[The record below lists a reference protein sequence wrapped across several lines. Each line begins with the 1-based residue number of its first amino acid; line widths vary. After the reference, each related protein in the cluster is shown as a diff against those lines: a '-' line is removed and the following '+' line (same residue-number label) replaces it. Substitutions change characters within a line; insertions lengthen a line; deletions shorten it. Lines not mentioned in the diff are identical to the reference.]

1 MPNQTLLSLAPLLLT
16 AAAIF
21 VILWLFFQLKTE
33 IVRLRITSIKMPSE
47 IEKQQSETS
56 LQAFLVR
63 LQRLEEQYSLAPCP
77 PASPG
82 FNLGKRTHVLRL
94 SRRGDAPDHI
104 AATLH
109 LPRREVEL
117 LLKIHE
123 LSLHSAPGARPET
136 VH

>member
-1 MPNQTLLSLAPLLLT
+1 MSNQTLLSLAPLVLT
-16 AAAIF
+16 AAAI
-21 VILWLFFQLKTE
+21 VVTLWLFFQLKTE
-33 IVRLRITSIKMPSE
+33 IASLKIAATTIPREM
-47 IEKQQSETS
+47 EKQESETS
-56 LQAFLVR
+56 LQKFLVR
-63 LQRLEEQYSLAPCP
+63 LERLEEQYAPCP

-94 SRRGDAPDHI
+94 SRRGDTPDHI

-117 LLKIHE
+117 LLKIHG
-123 LSLHSAPGARPET
+123 LSLHSAPRAKPET